1 VRATLLTDSG
11 GARRGATTEV
21 GAARTEPPRIRPED
35 RLLHPGWD
43 GQRRAARADGGD
55 REWASFPGSEAG
67 GGARLRRQA
76 CAPAVGSPLRLRS
89 PSLGVRSTCSFFERR
104 GLFHRVILS
113 DKNDAQA
120 VNRWLEESGDSLGEF
135 FGFVESDVYVYEHS
149 LCWIDRML
157 VSMVEDPRLA
167 MLGSQ
172 IDKADF
178 VPLESVQDRHDEP
191 LSRQAAELIK
201 ANSLERVSPTLA
213 YGELGSPHNPPGR
226 LMLLRTEAIRRTGFA
241 SDGVLAKRLESL
253 GYRTAITGSVRHRH
267 LSLLHIFDEPD
278 YDFDRRDTFMRAISK
293 P

>member
-1 VRATLLTDSG
+1 
-11 GARRGATTEV
+11 V
-21 GAARTEPPRIRPED
+21 GVV
-35 RLLHPGWD
+35 
-43 GQRRAARADGGD
+43 
-55 REWASFPGSEAG
+55 S
-67 GGARLRRQA
+67 
-76 CAPAVGSPLRLRS
+76 RLRS
-89 PSLGVRSTCSFFERR
+89 WWRGPAAQAGVRASGGFASSPPEPFSRGPIYVFILSYNRPIYLWVTLDSLARATKRSDVRFVIQDNSSTDPLIRKVIRSFERR